1 MPTTAQLKK
10 IHALRRDLRI
20 NEENYRSLLSAYHSL
35 NGGPAETSADLSVH
49 QASAL
54 IAALERLIDTS
65 PQVRSRVY
73 ASERQMKL
81 MFALWHMITGIQDS
95 SGIRKSLRNF
105 LEHHFHIHDINHIP
119 KKKMPKIIYP
129 LSIMARKR
137 RTNQFRS
144 APASDKV

>member
-1 MPTTAQLKK
+1 
-10 IHALRRDLRI
+10 LRSDLRI

-35 NGGPAETSADLSVH
+35 NDEPVKTSADLSVH

-54 IAALERLIDTS
+54 INALERLIDKS
-65 PQVRSRVY
+65 PEVRSRVY
-73 ASERQMKL
+73 ASDRQLKL
-81 MFALWHMITGIQDS
+81 MFALWHMITGIRDS
-95 SGIRKSLRNF
+95 TGIRKSLQTF

-137 RTNQFRS
+137 GTNRFRS
-144 APASDKV
+144 PAASDKV